1 MFRRSTQDIV
11 AGGFFTRLKKRRK
24 EKSMEE
30 SKDETKRLDTLTPE
44 AEETGVPA
52 PEQDSKPK
60 EPKKRRERP
69 MPKDIWLD
77 IAFGACIALMLV
89 AAGFMLILG
98 IRGQAGDDH
107 EPTTPVSTGSGDT
120 TEATLSLP
128 EGSYLVAVP
137 TADYLAAAK
146 PGDLARIV
154 TEDTAPGEL
163 QYLEI
168 AAISGSSVTVYMT
181 DTQLAAYLAV
191 QDHCCLVLAAQGG
204 NDAAKLLDY
213 QARYNSPTITLVMA
227 ETSKSIPEGGK
238 TLLDLEVAVEPE
250 GAPTEAVVWSSS
262 DGNIAMV
269 DEDGTVTGLVAG
281 TAEITASCGGQTAVC
296 TVTVYPVATAL
307 TMAETADIAVGEELP
322 LEAAVEP
329 ADINDTVRW
338 TSSDEAVATVSTEGV
353 VTGVSAGDC
362 EITAICGGKS
372 ATCKIAVKPLAER
385 IVLDTE
391 ALTLAVGGTGTLHGE
406 TTPAD
411 AAGTISW
418 ASSDETV
425 ATVDQ
430 AGTVTALKAG
440 TCQITVSCGGVS
452 AVCIVT
458 VQ

>member
-11 AGGFFTRLKKRRK
+11 AGGFLTRLKKRKEQRK
-24 EKSMEE
+24 ME
-30 SKDETKRLDTLTPE
+30 DETKRLDTLTPE
-44 AEETGVPA
+44 AAEAGTSAQE
-52 PEQDSKPK
+52 PEQEPKPK
-60 EPKKRRERP
+60 KKRER
-69 MPKDIWLD
+69 KKIDWLRMTWAVTVVLSF
-77 IAFGACIALMLV
+77 AFI
-89 AAGFMLILG
+89 LILLVYAIQG
-98 IRGQAGDDH
+98 LGRGND
-107 EPTTPVSTGSGDT
+107 EPSVPVTTDSSEA
-120 TEATLSLP
+120 TEATLSWRD
-128 EGSYLVAVP
+128 GSYLVAVP
-137 TADYLAAAK
+137 AADYLAAAK

-168 AAISGSSVTVYMT
+168 AAVSESSVSVYMT
-181 DTQLAAYLAV
+181 EKQLMAYLTV

-213 QARYNSPTITLVMA
+213 QARYNAPTVTLTMA

-238 TLLDLEVAVEPE
+238 ALLDLEVAVEPE
-250 GAPTEAVVWSSS
+250 GALVDAVTWSSS
-262 DGNIAMV
+262 DAEIALV
-269 DEDGTVTGLVAG
+269 DEDGTVTGLKVG
-281 TAEITASCGGQTAVC
+281 TAEITASCGGRTAAC

-307 TMAETADIAVGEELP
+307 TLPETADVAVGGTVT
-322 LEAAVEP
+322 LEAIVEP
-329 ADINDTVRW
+329 ADINDTVKW
-338 TSSDEAVATVSTEGV
+338 TSSDEAVATVATDGV
-353 VTGVSAGDC
+353 VTGIAPGEC

-385 IVLDTE
+385 IVLDME

>member
-11 AGGFFTRLKKRRK
+11 AGGFLTRLKKRKEQRK
-24 EKSMEE
+24 ME
-30 SKDETKRLDTLTPE
+30 DETKRLDTLTPE
-44 AEETGVPA
+44 AAEAGTSAQE
-52 PEQDSKPK
+52 PK
-60 EPKKRRERP
+60 QKPKKRQKTAEQAE
-69 MPKDIWLD
+69 KELKITWAVFL
-77 IAFGACIALMLV
+77 ILLLV
-89 AAGFMLILG
+89 IIPIVLVLG
-98 IRGQAGDDH
+98 IRGIVKSGEKPSA
-107 EPTTPVSTGSGDT
+107 PATTDSSSEE
-120 TEATLSLP
+120 TEVALAWQ

-146 PGDLARIV
+146 PGDLARIM
-154 TEDTAPGEL
+154 TEGTAPGEL

-168 AAISGSSVTVYMT
+168 AAVSGSSVTVYMT

-191 QDHCCLVLAAQGG
+191 QNHCCLVLAAQGG

-213 QARYNSPTITLVMA
+213 QARYNDPAITLTIA
-227 ETSKSIPEGGK
+227 EPSKSIPEGGK
-238 TLLDLEVAVEPE
+238 AVLDLKVSVEPE
-250 GAPTEAVVWSSS
+250 GAPVEAVTWSSS

-269 DEDGTVTGLVAG
+269 DEDGTVTGLKVG
-281 TAEITASCGGQTAVC
+281 TAEITASCNGQTAAC

-307 TMAETADIAVGEELP
+307 TLPETADVAVGGTVT
-322 LEAAVEP
+322 LEAIVEP
-329 ADINDTVRW
+329 ADINDTVKW
-338 TSSDEAVATVSTEGV
+338 TSSDEAVATVATDGV
-353 VTGVSAGDC
+353 VTGIAPGEC

-385 IVLDTE
+385 IVLDME

-430 AGTVTALKAG
+430 AGTVTALKSG

-458 VQ
+458 VQPAA